1 MPSPPALQWIEAQ
14 AEEGW
19 GWLPGKAAW
28 GPVEAGAGGAG
39 RAGREAEEKLVAA
52 VQAGDWAAAEALLDA
67 GASPLALAGGAGG
80 ALSAVQVASQ
90 SRSEGL
96 LLLLLHRAALAA
108 PLGPHG
114 DLELRAAC
122 TLHLAAPAALGAISP
137 AALGAISPAA
147 LTPGGRSRPAPPRP
161 APPRPAGGRN
171 RRG

>member
-137 AALGAISPAA
+137 AAL
-147 LTPGGRSRPAPPRP
+147 TPGGRSRPAPPRP